1 MNTRLMTSL
10 PDLQSYLRDLRGR
23 GRSLGLV
30 ATQGALHEG
39 HQSLIRR
46 AKQQCDAVVVSL
58 FAIPAQFDPA
68 DDRGGLAPDVEK
80 DAAVLRSLNVDVGF
94 APAAEEIYPAGF
106 QTYVE
111 PGSLALPL
119 EGASRPG
126 HFRGVTTLLLK
137 LFNQVHPDVAYFGQK
152 DFQQVQVIRRLVEDL
167 NLTVRLVICPTV
179 RDSEGLA
186 LGARNA
192 LLGQEGRAAAAV
204 LHRTLRRAETL
215 VHQGEVNTPCLLEA
229 MRKVMEE
236 EPGAALDYL
245 AIVNPLDFE
254 PVERVS
260 AGTVALIAARLG
272 AVRLIDNLIFGPP
285 GASAELLLQLAFAA
299 RPVIDSGAR
308 IPGLETEALVRRIDA
323 CRDCAA
329 FSSVMI
335 PPREYLA
342 KYLKRDYPDL
352 NRVRVLV
359 IGRDAPMDPA
369 MFLYRQADRS
379 HRFAAE
385 LYALV
390 GVGDYAGFK
399 HAFALTDALRCHVQ
413 SAHLP
418 ERALAYCARHLREE
432 LKQFPQLQAVVTL
445 GEDAYRQ
452 FQKDVLERP
461 PTTIRPFEDLLKAQ
475 GWASE
480 DVRVPFLKTPALR
493 AIYCYHPTTGYKR
506 SPSIAA
512 ELPPLAP

>member
-1 MNTRLMTSL
+1 MNTRLLTTV
-10 PDLQSYLRDLRGR
+10 PELQTYLRELRGR

-30 ATQGALHEG
+30 PTMGALHEG

-46 AKQQCDAVVVSL
+46 AKQQCDAVAVSL
-58 FAIPAQFDPA
+58 FVNPAQFSSSED
-68 DDRGGLAPDVEK
+68 LAGYPRDIEK
-80 DAAVLRSLNVDVGF
+80 DAEVLRSLNVDAGF

-126 HFRGVTTLLLK
+126 HFRGVATIILK
-137 LFNQVHPDVAYFGQK
+137 LFNLVHPDVAYFGQK

-179 RDSEGLA
+179 RDSDGVA
-186 LGARNA
+186 LSSRNA
-192 LLGQEGRAAAAV
+192 LLTREQRAAAAV
-204 LHRTLRRAETL
+204 LHRSLRRGETL
-215 VHQGEVNTPCLLEA
+215 VQQGEVSTPCLLEA
-229 MRKVMEE
+229 MRTVVEQ
-236 EPGAALDYL
+236 EPQVALDYL
-245 AIVNPLDFE
+245 AIANPLNFE
-254 PVERVS
+254 PVERVT
-260 AGTVALIAARLG
+260 AGSVALIAGRAG

-285 GASAELLLQLAFAA
+285 GASPELLLQLAFSA
-299 RPVIDSGAR
+299 RPVLDSGAR

-323 CRDCAA
+323 CRECAA

-352 NRVRVLV
+352 NRVRVLI

-369 MFLYRQADRS
+369 MFLYRQAERS
-379 HRFAAE
+379 HRFATE
-385 LYALV
+385 LYTLV
-390 GVGDYAGFK
+390 GVADYAEFK
-399 HAFALTDALRCHVQ
+399 RAFALTDALRCHVQ
-413 SAHLP
+413 SAHVP

-432 LKQFPQLQAVVTL
+432 LKQFPRLQAVVTL
-445 GEDAYRQ
+445 GADACRQ

-461 PTTIRPFEDLLKAQ
+461 PTAIRPFDELLKDQ
-475 GWASE
+475 GWAAE
-480 DVRVPFLKTPALR
+480 DVRVPFLDAPALR
-493 AIYCYHPTTGYKR
+493 VIYCHHPTTGYKH
-506 SPSIAA
+506 SPSIAG

>member
-10 PDLQSYLRDLRGR
+10 PELQSYLRDLRGR

-30 ATQGALHEG
+30 PTMGALHEG

-58 FAIPAQFDPA
+58 FVNPAQFGPGED
-68 DDRGGLAPDVEK
+68 LAGYPRDIEK
-80 DAAVLRSLNVDVGF
+80 DAAALHSLNVDVGF
-94 APAAEEIYPAGF
+94 APTAEEIYPAGF
-106 QTYVE
+106 DTHVE
-111 PGSLALPL
+111 PGRLAAPL

-126 HFRGVTTLLLK
+126 HFRGVTTIVLK
-137 LFNQVHPDVAYFGQK
+137 LFNVVHPDVAYFGQK

-167 NLTVRLVICPTV
+167 NLSVRLVICPTI
-179 RDSEGLA
+179 RDADGMA
-186 LGARNA
+186 LSSRNA
-192 LLGQEGRAAAAV
+192 LLSREARAAAAV
-204 LHRTLRRAETL
+204 LHRTLRRGETL
-215 VHQGEVNTPCLLEA
+215 VQQGEVNTQCLQQA
-229 MRKVMEE
+229 MQKVVEE
-236 EPGAALDYL
+236 EPQVALDYL
-245 AIVNPLDFE
+245 AVVNPMNFE

-260 AGTVALIAARLG
+260 AGTVALIAARVG

-285 GASAELLLQLAFAA
+285 GASPELLLQLAFSA

-308 IPGLETEALVRRIDA
+308 IPGLETEALVRRIEA

-335 PPREYLA
+335 PPREFLA

-352 NRVRVLV
+352 NVVRVLV
-359 IGRDAPMDPA
+359 IGRDAPMDPG
-369 MFLYRQADRS
+369 MFLYRQANRS
-379 HRFAAE
+379 YRFAAE
-385 LYALV
+385 LYGLV
-390 GVGDYAGFK
+390 GVADYAGFK
-399 HAFALTDALRCHVQ
+399 RAFALTDALRCHVQ
-413 SAHLP
+413 SAHVP

-461 PTTIRPFEDLLKAQ
+461 STSIRPFEDLLKAQ
-475 GWASE
+475 GWAAE
-480 DVRVPFLKTPALR
+480 DVRVPFLTTGSLR
-493 AIYCYHPTTGYKR
+493 AIYCHHPTTGYKR
-506 SPSIAA
+506 SPSVAA
-512 ELPPLAP
+512 ELPPITS